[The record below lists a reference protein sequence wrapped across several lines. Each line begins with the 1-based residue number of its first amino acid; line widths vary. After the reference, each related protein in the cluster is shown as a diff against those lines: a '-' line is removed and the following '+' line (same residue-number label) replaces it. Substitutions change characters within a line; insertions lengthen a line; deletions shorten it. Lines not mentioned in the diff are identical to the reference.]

1 MSSLKDPIYADTSA
15 LVKLVINENESSSL
29 AEHLRESNLQLTSSE
44 ITEIELL
51 RAVARADPDQIPE
64 ALALLE
70 QTVLLPLTSEIRR
83 RAASLKP
90 TLMRSLDAIHL
101 ATALEIQADL
111 DTLVS
116 YDKRMVEA
124 SRSAGIETS
133 SPGA

>member
-15 LVKLVINENESSSL
+15 LVKLVINESESTSL
-29 AEHLRESNLQLTSSE
+29 VAHLRGSNLQLISSE

-51 RAVARADPDQIPE
+51 RAVARADPDQIPG

-70 QTVLLPLTSEIRR
+70 KTVLLPLTSEIKR

-90 TLMRSLDAIHL
+90 THMRSLDAIQL

-116 YDKRMVEA
+116 YDKRMVAA
-124 SRSAGIETS
+124 SRSAGIETC